1 MRDFLLLAD
10 RAYLAGEAEG
20 LRDAWFL
27 VRGGRV
33 EAAGE
38 GRKQAPPPVPVG
50 LPAVRASI
58 ALEPLCD
65 AHVHLFLS
73 GSFDTAARRSLSGL
87 PREGALARILELL
100 RTYRRMGIAAVR
112 DGGDPY
118 GLALEAARQ
127 AAARPDLYARVF
139 PSGEPLFPV
148 GGKGTFLG
156 RPVKTQDEIPVRV
169 EELAAAGVSQVKVLV
184 TGLNSLDD
192 PGGVEGAAFGP
203 EDLDEIAR
211 AARRAGLPLM
221 VHANGS
227 LDGVPAMGPDTVEHG
242 FWLDVESDLPRLA
255 REGIAWTPTVRA
267 WSCLADHPDLT
278 ARQKGVVAA
287 THRRH
292 LEEIRRG
299 AAAGVTVLPG
309 SDAGTPGVEHVTGFY
324 REVAA
329 LGEAGLSP
337 EKMFTASAAFARKL
351 LGEAAPGL
359 RAGGPAGFSLFEG
372 SSLDGPPKSVFLGQA
387 WSVNTA

>member
-1 MRDFLLLAD
+1 MRDFLLQAD
-10 RAYLAGEAEG
+10 RAYLAGEEEV

-58 ALEPLCD
+58 AIEPLCD

-100 RTYRRMGIAAVR
+100 RIYRRMGIAAVR

-127 AAARPDLYARVF
+127 ATSRPDLYAAVF

-156 RPVKTQDEIPVRV
+156 RPVKTREEIPVRV
-169 EELAAAGVSQVKVLV
+169 EELATIGVSQVKVLA

-192 PGGVEGAAFGP
+192 PGRVEGAAFGP
-203 EDLDEIAR
+203 GDLNEIAR

-227 LDGVPAMGPDTVEHG
+227 LEKVPAMGPDTVEHG
-242 FWLDVESDLPRLA
+242 FWLDGENDLFRLA
-255 REGIAWTPTVRA
+255 RDGISWTPTVTA
-267 WSCLADHPDLT
+267 WSSLADHPALT
-278 ARQKGVVAA
+278 VEQKRVVAA
-287 THRRH
+287 THHRH
-292 LEEIRRG
+292 LEEIRMG
-299 AAAGVTVLPG
+299 ASIGVTILPG
-309 SDAGTPGVEHVTGFY
+309 SDAGTPGVEHVSGFY

-329 LGEAGLSP
+329 LGEAGLPS
-337 EKMFTASAAFARKL
+337 EKVFAASAAFARKL